1 VADPFQLPKPRF
13 ASPESSS
20 GARFGLDT
28 AAFAR
33 WWNALPAE
41 DQAEF
46 TAIHGGDEVLARFVC
61 AFDTL
66 TTMQHKPQSN
76 TVIVYAYML
85 AARIPDDELPQAQ
98 IRAAK
103 AWQHDAVQFL
113 LDRIRYR
120 SARQATARI
129 TNAVTHLIEH
139 EISRVMNPEYVG
151 DDTENVTDQRAKVG
165 ALALSFLKIVQ
176 REDVAERAERSR
188 RGAQLATA
196 QLKAAQAEANEE
208 AITEDSARLYL
219 RMIQHKLGDDVF
231 QKTVRHLESGDK

>member
-1 VADPFQLPKPRF
+1 MSESFQLPKPRF
-13 ASPESSS
+13 ASPESAS

-28 AAFAR
+28 PSFAR

-46 TAIHGGDEVLARFVC
+46 TKIYGGDELLARFVC
-61 AFDTL
+61 AFDYL

-76 TVIVYAYML
+76 TVIVYAYMI
-85 AARIPDDELPQAQ
+85 AARLSDDELPQAQ

-113 LDRIRYR
+113 LDKLRYR

-151 DDTENVTDQRAKVG
+151 DDQTDVTDTRVKVG
-165 ALALSFLKIVQ
+165 NMALAFMKLVQ
-176 REDVAERAERSR
+176 REDIAMQAERAR

-196 QLKAAQAEANEE
+196 QLKAAQAEASDA
-208 AITEDSARLYL
+208 AITEDSGKIYI
-219 RMIQHKLGDDVF
+219 RMITETLGVEF
-231 QKTVRHLESGDK
+231 AQEVIKELAAGK